1 MQTGR
6 VPVPLERRIRLA
18 PDARSPGLAR
28 RMLVAALTEAGLTEP
43 GRDVAADTIVLLAS
57 ELCENAVLHAGTEFE
72 VALRI
77 DDAEVVV
84 TVLSLIHI

>member
-1 MQTGR
+1 M
-6 VPVPLERRIRLA
+6 PLERRIRLA

-28 RMLVAALTEAGLTEP
+28 RMLVAAFDEAGLTEP

-77 DDAEVVV
+77 EQVEQRRRRC
-84 TVLSLIHI
+84 L